1 VAAPA
6 PSYGDKVELRW
17 DGGWTQVQPDRATLE
32 KMAVE
37 KEGPPARYQGLAEGL
52 ISVLQKEKIFTQQD
66 LQTMM
71 EKIAPTSRDEA
82 ATLGRWMISKA
93 WADPGYKALLVL
105 DPHAGME
112 KIGLKGNFGPQ
123 GPGSKLIVV
132 ENTETCHNLVV
143 CTLCSC
149 YPSSLLGNPPA
160 WYKSRSYRARAV
172 REPRAVLRDTFG
184 LELPDVV
191 RVQVHDS
198 SADMRYMV
206 LPRKPAGTDG

>member
-1 VAAPA
+1 
-6 PSYGDKVELRW
+6 
-17 DGGWTQVQPDRATLE
+17 
-32 KMAVE
+32 
-37 KEGPPARYQGLAEGL
+37 
-52 ISVLQKEKIFTQQD
+52 
-66 LQTMM
+66 
-71 EKIAPTSRDEA
+71 
-82 ATLGRWMISKA
+82 
-93 WADPGYKALLVL
+93 
-105 DPHAGME
+105 ME

-184 LELPDVV
+184 LELPDAV

-206 LPRKPAGTDG
+206 LPRKPAGTDGWTEEQLTKLITRDCMIGAGLPLPATTGKL